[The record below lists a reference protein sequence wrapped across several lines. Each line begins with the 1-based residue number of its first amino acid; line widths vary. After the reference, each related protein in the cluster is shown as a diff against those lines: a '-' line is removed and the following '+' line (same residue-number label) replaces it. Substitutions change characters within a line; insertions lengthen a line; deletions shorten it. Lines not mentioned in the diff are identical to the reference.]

1 MLGVV
6 QFKVKLPVMPDVGAV
21 LSKVVVTLALDVHP
35 LALVTVT
42 VNVAPVVINP
52 DEATIEP
59 LLHK

>member
-1 MLGVV
+1 M
-6 QFKVKLPVMPDVGAV
+6 MPDVGAV
-21 LSKVVVTLALDVHP
+21 LFKVVVALALDVQP
-35 LALVTVT
+35 FALVTVT